1 MIGLVGVLAAPF
13 VGRFVDKSGSAA
25 TVLMGAVVTLASW
38 IVFGVWAAIPGMV
51 IGVVLLDLG
60 LQSALIANQHIVFAL
75 RPAARSR
82 INTVLMS
89 SMFIGGAAGS
99 ALGVAAWNAGGW
111 FHVSAIGIG
120 FGVVAVAIQILAF
133 RRRVA

>member
-1 MIGLVGVLAAPF
+1 
-13 VGRFVDKSGSAA
+13 
-25 TVLMGAVVTLASW
+25 
-38 IVFGVWAAIPGMV
+38 VFGAWAAIPGMV

-89 SMFIGGAAGS
+89 SMFLGGAAGS

-111 FHVSAIGIG
+111 LYVSALGIG
-120 FGVVAVAIQILAF
+120 FGMIAAGIQILAF